1 MKQKPTFAHSC
12 MIQTWCHNN
21 HCFCH
26 NCFELCY
33 LVYIYIYYTYIYIC
47 YIYTVYIIHIYII
60 TAAETLSISIVWY
73 IGWPKTCSQIPSLR
87 IVKKLNGSPY
97 VQLIESHGFSPFW
110 TVPSGKLLHNYRKS
124 PFLTEKL
131 TIDGHFQYSYVSHY
145 QRVEMMLFSMAFPN
159 FRMARLFRG
168 LWRIQGWMIL
178 WGNWMAPGWPSG
190 YDSQFA
196 MERSTML
203 LIGKPSISMG
213 HLYHGYVQ

>member
-1 MKQKPTFAHSC
+1 MLLSVH
-12 MIQTWCHNN
+12 
-21 HCFCH
+21 
-26 NCFELCY
+26 
-33 LVYIYIYYTYIYIC
+33 IYIYYTYIYIC
-47 YIYTVYIIHIYII
+47 YIYTVYIIHIYIYI
-60 TAAETLSISIVWY
+60 YNNSCRDPIYQYCLIHRMAENMFPNPLFKDRE
-73 IGWPKTCSQIPSLR
+73 KTQRFPLCSADRKSW
-87 IVKKLNGSPY
+87 V
-97 VQLIESHGFSPFW
+97 SPFW